1 MGYIADEGPRSWKT
15 IQVVLDS
22 QLLQAVDRA
31 ARRTKR
37 GRSALIREAL
47 EEHLRRLEISDRE
60 ERDRAGYAKQSQAI
74 DESLAWEAEAAW
86 PQ

>member
-1 MGYIADEGPRSWKT
+1 
-15 IQVVLDS
+15 
-22 QLLQAVDRA
+22 
-31 ARRTKR
+31 
-37 GRSALIREAL
+37 
-47 EEHLRRLEISDRE
+47 LEISDRE

>member
-1 MGYIADEGPRSWKT
+1 MENHTGSSRLTTSASGRPGSAADQER
-15 IQVVLDS
+15 
-22 QLLQAVDRA
+22 
-31 ARRTKR
+31 
-37 GRSALIREAL
+37 RSALIREAL